1 MKHQQYREWALT
13 EVPLPQDQ
21 QRALQQH
28 LQACPECRQ
37 WQRALTQIETALGGA
52 AAVSAPS
59 AFAGRFQARLARQR
73 AGRQRRQAWF
83 VLSFS
88 LAGSL
93 VLIGMLAYATI
104 SSLPIMLAELLKGV
118 LNFSAQ
124 VAVVSDLA
132 WSLLGF
138 LPSPASSLLGASML
152 IALLGSA
159 VALFA
164 GLGGLW
170 AAAVYR
176 FAYPTNRIGGTK

>member
-1 MKHQQYREWALT
+1 MKHQQYREWALNQ
-13 EVPLPQDQ
+13 VSLPEDQ
-21 QRALQQH
+21 EQALKQH

-52 AAVSAPS
+52 AAVPAP
-59 AFAGRFQARLARQR
+59 AGFAERFQVRLARQR

-93 VLIGMLAYATI
+93 ALIGLLAYATI
-104 SSLPIMLAELLKGV
+104 SNLPNMLTELLKGL

-124 VAVVSDLA
+124 VAIFSDLA
-132 WSLLGF
+132 SGFLGF
-138 LPSPASSLLGASML
+138 LPSPAPSLLGVSML
-152 IALLGSA
+152 LAVLGSA
-159 VALFA
+159 MALFA

-176 FAYPTNRIGGTK
+176 FAYPTNRNGGSK